1 MPRGRPAKSQI
12 RQNVVEILF
21 YLGKGY
27 GYQIAKIYNEIFPQV
42 TQRVIYYHL
51 KKGTSTGEIMMRE
64 IKEEQG
70 EFSWGPSVEKTYY
83 ELGSMAQPQGMNRVK
98 KFLKQLR
105 R

>member
-1 MPRGRPAKSQI
+1 MPRGRPAKSEI

-27 GYQIAKIYNEIFPQV
+27 GYQIAKIYNEVFPPV

-51 KKGTSTGEIMMRE
+51 KKGTSTGEIAMQE

-70 EFSWGPSVEKTYY
+70 GCSVQVV
-83 ELGSMAQPQGMNRVK
+83 LDI
-98 KFLKQLR
+98 
-105 R
+105 